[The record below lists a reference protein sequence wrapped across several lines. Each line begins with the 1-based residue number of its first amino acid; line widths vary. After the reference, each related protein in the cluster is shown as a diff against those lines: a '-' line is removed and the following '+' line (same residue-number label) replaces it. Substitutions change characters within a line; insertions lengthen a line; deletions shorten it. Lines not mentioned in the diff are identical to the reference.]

1 MEIIIP
7 FGDERKIIQI
17 DLPSENV
24 IIAQSKNPSSEKN
37 WAEVVDETIRNPIGA
52 EAINE
57 QNLSGKQVVIITDDW
72 GRTTPAYE
80 VIPLILDELHST
92 GVEYANITFITAS
105 GMHDTMSREGLARKL
120 GEEIVAK
127 YRCISHN
134 GGDWENLTFCGIS
147 PQGTPIWVNKYVAEA
162 DYKIALGR
170 IYLHEAYGYEG
181 GYKMIV
187 PGVAGFDTIVRD
199 HSFNF
204 SEDSIPGVHDNPS
217 RREADAIG
225 KIVGIDFLINV
236 VVNSKG
242 EPIKAFC
249 GEPMMVHQLGIEYG
263 DREVWSAEIQKKA
276 DVVIASPGSG
286 NVPKEGYDLETL
298 YRAARAAK
306 ESGIIICVT
315 AKKMAFEV
323 KEKDAKAD
331 ESLFTLDL
339 QQFQG
344 VLPSLSFSE
353 ILRLHEKRDWHFSE
367 REIQWRIKSLRG
379 EFYRRRRIQ
388 EIQKRQVLLTPD
400 PNTTLQ
406 SVLSQT
412 DSDIRL
418 VILPEGKTTLPK
430 EKLGFSKK

>member
-72 GRTTPAYE
+72 GRPTPAYE

-92 GVEYANITFITAS
+92 GVEDANITFITAS
-105 GMHDTMSREGLARKL
+105 GMHEPMSREYLARKL

-127 YRCISHN
+127 YRCISHD
-134 GGDWENLTFCGIS
+134 GGDWENLAFCGIS

-181 GYKMIV
+181 GYKIIV

-249 GEPMMVHQLGIEYG
+249 GEPTMVHQLGIEYG
-263 DREVWSAEIQKKA
+263 DQEVWSAGIQKKA
-276 DVVIASPGSG
+276 DIVIASPGNG
-286 NVPKEGYDLETL
+286 VVPQEGYHLETL
-298 YRAARAAK
+298 YRAARASK
-306 ESGIIICVT
+306 ES
-315 AKKMAFEV
+315 
-323 KEKDAKAD
+323 
-331 ESLFTLDL
+331 
-339 QQFQG
+339 
-344 VLPSLSFSE
+344 
-353 ILRLHEKRDWHFSE
+353 
-367 REIQWRIKSLRG
+367 
-379 EFYRRRRIQ
+379 
-388 EIQKRQVLLTPD
+388 
-400 PNTTLQ
+400 
-406 SVLSQT
+406 
-412 DSDIRL
+412 
-418 VILPEGKTTLPK
+418 
-430 EKLGFSKK
+430 